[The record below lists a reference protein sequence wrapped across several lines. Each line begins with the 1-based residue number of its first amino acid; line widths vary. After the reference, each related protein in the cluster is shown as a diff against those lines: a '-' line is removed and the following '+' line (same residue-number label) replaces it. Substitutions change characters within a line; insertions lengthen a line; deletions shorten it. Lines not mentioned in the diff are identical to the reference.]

1 VNFDPKEI
9 IIRNAVLTP
18 DGTYLRSYHRHD
30 YRQHLDKFTG
40 ETYIVDG
47 GNDYLRRSINT
58 TPAEDLTVYLSD
70 PFEVVREAFVWKS
83 YGKNMEH
90 LPDGIYIA
98 LQDMETDHIRAIL
111 ETQQHI
117 KGNYVEDLMHKELTY
132 RKELQCQMQKSFGL
146 Q

>member
-1 VNFDPKEI
+1 MIDKSQT
-9 IIRNAVLTP
+9 IIRNAIICP

-30 YRQHLDKFTG
+30 CAMHRDAFTD
-40 ETYIVDG
+40 EVYCVDG

-83 YGKNMEH
+83 YGKNQEH

-98 LQDMETDHIRAIL
+98 LKDMETDHIRAIL

-117 KGNYVEDLMHKELTY
+117 KGSHVEMLFKKELVY
-132 RKELQCQMQKSFGL
+132 RTGTVTLGENDE
-146 Q
+146 